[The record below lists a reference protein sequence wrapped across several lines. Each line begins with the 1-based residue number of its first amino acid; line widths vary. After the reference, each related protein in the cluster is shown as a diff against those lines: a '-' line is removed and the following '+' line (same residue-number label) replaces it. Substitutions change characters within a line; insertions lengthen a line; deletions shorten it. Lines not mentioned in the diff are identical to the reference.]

1 MSDPFLFLYLNM
13 EKIVSLVLSSGGAR
27 GIAHIGVIDELE
39 RRGYSIASVSGTSMG
54 ALVGG
59 IYAAGGLE
67 LYKEWMLTLNR
78 MDVFSLVDFTISGR
92 GLVKGDK
99 VLKEMKKIIPDKNI
113 EDLNIPFSAV
123 ATDIINGKEI
133 VFDKGSLYDA
143 IRASVSIPTVF
154 TPFEHNG
161 LKLVDG
167 GVVNPVPINRVARS
181 ESDILVVVDVNAK
194 VPFMRIKK
202 KQEIT
207 DEKKLAKDKHF
218 SKYVNLL
225 TDKFNSLIPK
235 TEKDKLG
242 YFNIVNK
249 TTSLMVYQISQMAIE
264 TGKPDVLV
272 NFPHE
277 AFGVFDFYKTEE
289 IIQLGAE
296 KTALALDAFEKRS

>member
-1 MSDPFLFLYLNM
+1 MKK
-13 EKIVSLVLSSGGAR
+13 EVSLVLSSGGAR
-27 GIAHIGVIDELE
+27 GIAHIGVIEELE
-39 RRGYSIASVSGTSMG
+39 RRGYTIGSISGTSMG

-59 IYAAGGLE
+59 IYAAGGLK
-67 LYKEWMLTLNR
+67 LYKEWMLTLDR

-99 VLKEMKKIIPDKNI
+99 VLTEMKKIIPDMNI
-113 EDLNIPFSAV
+113 EDFSIPYSAI

-133 VFDKGSLYDA
+133 VFDKGSLYEA

-154 TPFEHNG
+154 TPFEYQG

-167 GVVNPVPINRVARS
+167 GVLNPVPISRVVRS
-181 ESDILVVVDVNAK
+181 ENDLLVVVDVNAK
-194 VPFMRIKK
+194 IPFKRIKK

-207 DEKKLAKDKHF
+207 EEKKLAKDKRF

-249 TTSLMVYQISQMAIE
+249 TTSLMAHQISLMAIE
-264 TGKPDVLV
+264 NGKPDVLV
-272 NFPHE
+272 NIPQE
-277 AFGVFDFYKTEE
+277 AFGLFDFYKASD
-289 IIQLGAE
+289 IIQLGVE
-296 KTALALDAFEKRS
+296 RTALALDAFETKS